1 MPEYKPV
8 YIALRMK
15 SVVCF
20 FFLIIALSV
29 NVRAQT
35 FPSEVFHEGMAVL
48 VEGDTIYGRIK
59 YDFDND
65 LIQLNLNNVMRT
77 YSSRKLL
84 YFEIYDDVVESF
96 RYFYALPYG
105 VRTGY
110 KVPIIFE
117 ILYEGELTLLA
128 REYIVQETVPQW
140 GYYTR
145 GMGYAGLRL
154 SYEYYYLRKNGEIMP
169 YNQKKKELYDVMA
182 KRSTE
187 VKQYMKK
194 NRLRYDRRNDLV
206 RVTAFYNQLME

>member
-1 MPEYKPV
+1 MPDCKPV
-8 YIALRMK
+8 HIAKLMK
-15 SVVCF
+15 RLIF
-20 FFLIIALSV
+20 FCCLFTVFSFSAK
-29 NVRAQT
+29 AQT

-59 YDFDND
+59 YDFEND
-65 LIQLNLNNVMRT
+65 LIQLNLNEVMRT

-128 REYIVQETVPQW
+128 REFIVQETVPQW

-187 VKQYMKK
+187 VKQYMKQ

-206 RVTAFYNQLME
+206 RVTAFYNQLMQ